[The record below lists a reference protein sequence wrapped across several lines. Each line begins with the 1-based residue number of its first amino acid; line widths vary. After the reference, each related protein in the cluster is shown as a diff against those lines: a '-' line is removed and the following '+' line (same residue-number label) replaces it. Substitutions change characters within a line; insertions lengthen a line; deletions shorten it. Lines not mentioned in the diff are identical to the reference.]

1 MLQRDVGVAFQLRK
15 GESIAHGLER
25 IVRRE
30 LRDAIDQLAGMDVS
44 EGAVHEA
51 RKSIK
56 KVRAILL
63 LVGDEI
69 GANDALKQLRRAG
82 RALAPLR
89 DAEALMHTA
98 SELRAGQPVSE
109 ATRRAL
115 RKQLSTRHSRLI
127 GSPRSRRL
135 NKEAAAVLK
144 EAHRSARHWHWR
156 EVSGSAWLTEL
167 RRHYKKARRTMRK
180 ARVRPGAKAFHTW
193 RKRVKTL
200 WYALRLL
207 PRHPRSINR
216 ELGELEHL
224 ETWLG
229 EDQNLAVL
237 RSRLS
242 DGLELPGVTRVR
254 SLAEQRQRA
263 LRRRALTVGSREFTS
278 TSKAFAKRI
287 EPLLH

>member
-1 MLQRDVGVAFQLRK
+1 VAFQLRK

-63 LVGDEI
+63 LVGDDI

-98 SELRAGQPVSE
+98 SELSAGQPVSE

-156 EVSGSAWLTEL
+156 EVGVADRAPSSLQEGQAHHEEGARTT
-167 RRHYKKARRTMRK
+167 RREGVSHMAETREDSV
-180 ARVRPGAKAFHTW
+180 VRAA
-193 RKRVKTL
+193 
-200 WYALRLL
+200 A
-207 PRHPRSINR
+207 
-216 ELGELEHL
+216 
-224 ETWLG
+224 
-229 EDQNLAVL
+229 A
-237 RSRLS
+237 
-242 DGLELPGVTRVR
+242 
-254 SLAEQRQRA
+254 
-263 LRRRALTVGSREFTS
+263 S
-278 TSKAFAKRI
+278 TSPAI
-287 EPLLH
+287 DQS